1 MITIIPCEF
10 FMKSWTSDNTMFTLR
25 AIRPSVRQELDVDSE
40 MQLAVAGKRN
50 QPDTSAPT
58 KRIAP
63 GDFVAL
69 SRWDVVN
76 TGTLSEIISKIE
88 RVFHG

>member
-1 MITIIPCEF
+1 M
-10 FMKSWTSDNTMFTLR
+10 
-25 AIRPSVRQELDVDSE
+25 
-40 MQLAVAGKRN
+40 AVARKRN

-76 TGTLSEIISKIE
+76 TE
-88 RVFHG
+88 RYLKPVQYSQQ

>member
-1 MITIIPCEF
+1 MAAA
-10 FMKSWTSDNTMFTLR
+10 R
-25 AIRPSVRQELDVDSE
+25 
-40 MQLAVAGKRN
+40 KRN

-63 GDFVAL
+63 GDSIAL

-76 TGTLSEIISKIE
+76 TLTLSEITARANYVSMIDEAEFEE
-88 RVFHG
+88 RVL

>member
-1 MITIIPCEF
+1 
-10 FMKSWTSDNTMFTLR
+10 MFTLR
-25 AIRPSVRQELDVDSE
+25 AIRPSVRPKLDVDSR
-40 MQLAVAGKRN
+40 MQLAAAEKQI

-69 SRWDVVN
+69 SRWDVAN
-76 TGTLSEIISKIE
+76 TGSLGEINAK
-88 RVFHG
+88 

>member
-1 MITIIPCEF
+1 
-10 FMKSWTSDNTMFTLR
+10 MFTLR
-25 AIRPSVRQELDVDSE
+25 GIRPSVRQESDEGSK
-40 MQLAVAGKRN
+40 MQMAEAGKLI

-63 GDFVAL
+63 GDFAAL

-76 TGTLSEIISKIE
+76 IKTLYDMSA
-88 RVFHG
+88 RA

>member
-1 MITIIPCEF
+1 M
-10 FMKSWTSDNTMFTLR
+10 W
-25 AIRPSVRQELDVDSE
+25 IRSGIS
-40 MQLAVAGKRN
+40 AAGKYFH
-50 QPDTSAPT
+50 PDTSAPT

-76 TGTLSEIISKIE
+76 TFTLDETPE
-88 RVFHG
+88 G

>member
-1 MITIIPCEF
+1 M
-10 FMKSWTSDNTMFTLR
+10 
-25 AIRPSVRQELDVDSE
+25 DSR
-40 MQLAVAGKRN
+40 MQLAAAEKQI

-69 SRWDVVN
+69 SRWDVAN
-76 TGTLSEIISKIE
+76 TGSLGEINAK
-88 RVFHG
+88 

>member
-1 MITIIPCEF
+1 
-10 FMKSWTSDNTMFTLR
+10 MFTHRGTSPLGP
-25 AIRPSVRQELDVDSE
+25 AGVRRGFDEAFS
-40 MQLAVAGKRN
+40 VAGKQI

-63 GDFVAL
+63 SDFVAL

-76 TGTLSEIISKIE
+76 AVTLGVINAEHKTIIGE
-88 RVFHG
+88 EARDDNY

>member
-1 MITIIPCEF
+1 
-10 FMKSWTSDNTMFTLR
+10 
-25 AIRPSVRQELDVDSE
+25 
-40 MQLAVAGKRN
+40 MQLAVTGKWN

-76 TGTLSEIISKIE
+76 TFTLYETGE
-88 RVFHG
+88 RS